1 MDFLNKIENDSILL
15 VPSNIKNK
23 LLDYINDN
31 KLLLNIKLMTFREL
45 QNGLLYTFSNEAIY
59 YVMKEYNL
67 SFETAKDFI
76 NNTIYVEDKKYES
89 DKLNTI
95 VKIKKGLDEKGL
107 LERDP
112 LFINLLKSK
121 SKMYIYGF
129 TTINKLQDYLLEVA
143 SKYIEIESKN
153 KEDNKYKHKAYSL
166 PTLEDEVA
174 YVAEKISELIS
185 SGVELDHIYLA
196 NYSSEYYFAIKKIFG
211 LYHIPVYLKGETK
224 LSDTVIGK
232 YFVDNMIEDM
242 NKHLNN
248 IKEKFDIDNNEFN
261 LKVYNKLTNL
271 VNSYYWASSY
281 LEIKDLIEAEMKT
294 ISIPADHYDKEILTT
309 NIVDNMFDDDE
320 YVFLLGFNQKSIPK
334 SYRDEDYIDDSIKTY
349 LMESSI
355 EKNKASKIRYS
366 TAIKNI
372 KNLTITLKET
382 SISSTYLPS
391 TLIDGDYIKQEKID
405 SITYSKYSD
414 EFNKLLYAT
423 RIDNLIKFNEQT
435 EDLKELHKTYDIPY
449 KTYSNKYTGIDKNKV
464 RDKLETKGYSYS
476 SISHYFECPFKFY
489 LNYYY
494 KLEEFESSFSTF
506 IGNAFHEVL
515 EKCLDGSNDID
526 EVYYQYIEEHKNELP
541 YTEKEQYFVDK
552 VKDEL
557 YFIVDAIKDQYETFP
572 GEITDE
578 WHEKGIEKT
587 TNELGLNTNIKSVFK
602 GIVDKCI
609 FIGNDVIIVDYKT
622 GTSAH
627 LDRDH
632 FEYGITIQLPIYLF
646 LLNNLNKDYTVVGMY
661 LQHILQGLIYRN
673 GNKDYTQLKT
683 DSLKLDGLTLDD
695 EDKISEF
702 DSGYTFSKLITGLRK
717 KQDGNWMYD
726 SRIIT
731 YEDQDK
737 LYDMIKNLIE
747 ECINKTSDAVFDIS
761 PIKDKTVDGC
771 KYCTYRDIC
780 FRRNNDIN
788 YITPQND
795 ENDEE
800 EEEGDD
806 YE

>member
-1 MDFLNKIENDSILL
+1 MDFLKDLENNSILL
-15 VPSNIKNK
+15 LPSNIKNK
-23 LLDYINDN
+23 VLDYINDN
-31 KLLLNIKLMTFREL
+31 KLLLNIKLMTFRDL
-45 QNGLLYTFSNEAIY
+45 KVGLLYDYTNEAIY
-59 YVMKEYNL
+59 HVMKDYNL

-76 NNTIYVEDKKYES
+76 NNTYYVEDKDYKN

-95 VKIKKGLDEKGL
+95 VKIKKELDKNEL
-107 LERDP
+107 LIRDP

-129 TTINKLQDYLLEVA
+129 TTINKLQDYLLNLA
-143 SKYIEIESKN
+143 SQYIETEPKD
-153 KEDNKYKHKAYSL
+153 KEANDYKHEAYRL
-166 PTLEDEVA
+166 PTLEDEVS
-174 YVAEKISELIS
+174 YVAEKISDLIS
-185 SGVELDHIYLA
+185 AGVELDYIYLA

-211 LYHIPVYLKGETK
+211 LYHIPVYLKSETK

-232 YFVDNMIEDM
+232 YFIDNICNDM
-242 NKHLNN
+242 QKYLDK
-248 IKEKFDIDNNEFN
+248 ISKKFDVDNNEYN
-261 LKVYNKLTNL
+261 SKVFNKLTNL
-271 VNSYYWASSY
+271 INTYYWASSY
-281 LEIKDLIEAEMKT
+281 KDIKDLIEAEMKT
-294 ISIPADHYDKEILTT
+294 ISIPTDHFDKEIVTT
-309 NIVDNMFDDDE
+309 NIVDNIFNDDE

-334 SYRDEDYIDDSIKTY
+334 SYRDEDYIDDAIKTD

-355 EKNKASKIRYS
+355 EQNKASKIRYS

-391 TLIDGDYIKQEKID
+391 TLIDDEYIKMIKVD

-435 EDLKELHKTYDIPY
+435 EDLKDLHKSYDIPY
-449 KTYSNKYTGIDKNKV
+449 KSYDNKFTGIDKNKV
-464 RDKLETKGYSYS
+464 RSKLETKGYSYS

-494 KLEEFESSFSTF
+494 KLEEFETSFSTF
-506 IGNAFHEVL
+506 IGSAFHEVL
-515 EKCLDGSNDID
+515 EKCLDGSIDID
-526 EVYYQYIEEHKNELP
+526 DVYYQYIEDHKKDLP
-541 YTEKEQYFVDK
+541 YTEKEQYYVDK

-557 YFIVDAIKDQYETFP
+557 YFIVETIKNQYESFT

-578 WHEKGIEKT
+578 WHEKGIEKST
-587 TNELGLNTNIKSVFK
+587 EELGLNTNIKSVFK

-609 FIGNDVIIVDYKT
+609 FVGNDVFIIDYKT

-646 LLNNLNKDYTVVGMY
+646 LLKNLNKDYTIVGMY
-661 LQHILQGLIYRN
+661 LQHILQGLVYRN

-702 DSGYTFSKLITGLRK
+702 DAGYTYSKLITGLRK
-717 KQDGNWMYD
+717 KSDGTWMYD
-726 SRIIT
+726 NRIIT

-771 KYCTYRDIC
+771 KYCSYRDIC
-780 FRRNNDIN
+780 FRRNNDIH
-788 YITPQND
+788 YLTPPSD
-795 ENDEE
+795 EDEE

-806 YE
+806 NE